1 MLIWVFVEEL
11 EGAPSSLSLEMLT
24 KARELGGDIGAIY
37 LGAGSPQAFATLGAH
52 GAATVYHL
60 DPGDNLP
67 ATPAAAAIAELAADR
82 QPDLILFGLTFTDRD
97 VAGRLS
103 ARLDVPVLSN
113 AIDIAVKG
121 DEVHVVNE
129 ILGGVTLVETS
140 FVGSKPWIVVVRAKA
155 FAAEAGPAA
164 DPEVVAV
171 EMSDA
176 TPSVR
181 VRERHA
187 EVSEGPRL
195 EDASIVVAAGRG
207 MASAEKLQPLTE
219 LAGMLGAA
227 VGSTRAVVDAEWL
240 PYSSQVGQTGT
251 TVRPGV
257 YLAFGLSGAMQHLV
271 GMKDSGMIIA
281 VNKDEEAPIFTV
293 ADLGVVG
300 DAHSILPK
308 LLAALRD
315 RA

>member
-37 LGAGSPQAFATLGAH
+37 LGAGSPQAFATLGAY

-176 TPSVR
+176 TPSAR